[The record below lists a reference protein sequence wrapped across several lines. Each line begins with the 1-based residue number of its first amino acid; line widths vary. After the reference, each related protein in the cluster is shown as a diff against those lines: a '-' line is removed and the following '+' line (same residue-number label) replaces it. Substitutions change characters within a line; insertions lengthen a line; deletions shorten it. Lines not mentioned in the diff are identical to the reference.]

1 MITIQSN
8 IKGVMG
14 RLARF
19 SEGLEPAVTRAVS
32 PAAWHPVLKRDAETV
47 LKALADEETVRFV
60 PAFVSTVLTLGLSP
74 RGFTTSMTRA
84 DLLPVTTVSE
94 AVATLDR
101 LQTQHYGDVS
111 RKRQKPLQ
119 PSKEESRLLLD
130 AELSIL
136 DWVIH
141 EKRIDD
147 RDDGYSDEEIA
158 ERLGWILF
166 SPRPTAAMLVARE
179 SLAGAINA
187 YLAEEKGDRG
197 LPSDTAAVWLGAVLK
212 SWRNLVVTHLPALV
226 RQEIRRTWKQSGES
240 LL

>member
-1 MITIQSN
+1 VITIESN
-8 IKGVMG
+8 IKGVTG
-14 RLARF
+14 RLTRF
-19 SEGLEPAVTRAVS
+19 MDGIEPAVTRAVS
-32 PAAWHPVLKRDAETV
+32 ADAWHPVLKRDAETV
-47 LKALADEETVRFV
+47 LKGLADEETARFI
-60 PAFVSTVLTLGLSP
+60 PAFVSTVLTLGVSP
-74 RGFTTSMTRA
+74 RGFNTSMARA

-94 AVATLDR
+94 AVSTLDR

-136 DWVIH
+136 DWVIN
-141 EKRIDD
+141 EKRIDG
-147 RDDGYSDEEIA
+147 RDDGYSDEDIA

-166 SPRPTAAMLVARE
+166 SPRPTPAMLTARE

-187 YLAEEKGDRG
+187 YLTQESGDHG
-197 LPSDTAAVWLGAVLK
+197 LSADVAALWLSAVLK
-212 SWRNLVVTHLPALV
+212 SWRNMVVTHLPALV
-226 RQEIRRTWKQSGES
+226 RQEIRNTWKQSGES